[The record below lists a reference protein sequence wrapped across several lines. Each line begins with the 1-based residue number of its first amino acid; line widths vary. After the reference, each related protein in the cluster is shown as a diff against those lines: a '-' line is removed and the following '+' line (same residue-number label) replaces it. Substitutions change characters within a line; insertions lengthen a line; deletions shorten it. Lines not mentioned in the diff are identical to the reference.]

1 MAMSKNFLGMSN
13 LPRGIR
19 NNNPGNLVYTSI
31 NWQGKLPLPQNTDK
45 HFEQFT
51 ELKYGVRAMYRD
63 ILNDI
68 SKGKN
73 TIQSLISE
81 YAPPH
86 ENNTQS
92 YVNQVAKAVGY
103 APNERI
109 LNVTESFL
117 LELGKIIVRI
127 ENGAVASQY
136 VTESDLQEGISI
148 LGDTSGYGIQVGKN
162 KNDLIKQ
169 AIKLLQSAL
178 IVAFTGFCL
187 FF

>member
-1 MAMSKNFLGMSN
+1 MMSKSYLGTVN

-19 NNNPGNLVYTSI
+19 NNNPGNLVYTNI
-31 NWQGKLPLPQNTDK
+31 GWQGKIPFSQNTDK

-51 ELKYGVRAMYRD
+51 SLKYGIRAMYRD

-73 TIQSLISE
+73 TIQKLISE

-92 YVNQVAKAVGY
+92 YINQVAQAVGVS
-103 APNERI
+103 PTQKI
-109 LNVTESFL
+109 DSITEDFL
-117 LELGKIIVRI
+117 LSLGKIIVRI
-127 ENGAVASQY
+127 ENGNIANQY
-136 VTESDLQEGISI
+136 ITDTDLREGISI
-148 LGDTSGYGIQVGKN
+148 IGDTSGYGIQIEKSN
-162 KNDLIKQ
+162 KN
-169 AIKLLQSAL
+169 AL
-178 IVAFTGFCL
+178 IQKAIEILQGALLVSFTAFCI